1 MGPDGRWGDTTPPW
15 IKRTKGVWKEEVG
28 RVGEEA
34 WRCGVEWTWGKRDED
49 EKCTYD
55 MNNNEEAIPNTLQT
69 EPPWRRWFQSSWW
82 NETTVSA
89 VMA

>member
-34 WRCGVEWTWGKRDED
+34 WRCGVEWT
-49 EKCTYD
+49 
-55 MNNNEEAIPNTLQT
+55 
-69 EPPWRRWFQSSWW
+69 
-82 NETTVSA
+82 
-89 VMA
+89 